1 MKKKY
6 YFHPSSFSL
15 SEIEEFYEEKARKG
29 LFLEKRGDYLSR
41 FFVDEPKE
49 LLYRVEVVDYKKE
62 ENRKI
67 SEVQVAV
74 YEDAGWNYVCG
85 NKYIHVFSADKE
97 ADVPELYYEPL
108 EQIETVKILRKS
120 DTKAIFTTLILWLFI
135 FFMNFASSRAKS
147 VSGFIQMIRNNFHIM
162 LIDTPVLFLVLYLIL
177 FIGIGE
183 LILGIYSSQ
192 YYISKLRKGI
202 PFREIR
208 PFAKKLK
215 PWFKRI
221 MAVSVSAILLTGL
234 LEVASIQK
242 EKDPSAMEGPYMTL
256 EDFGIEKADGS
267 EKPYYMVDSYKRR
280 KTIWGEVVKVV
291 EYSNAAYSSTSLYQD
306 VYEVRNAKLRKN
318 LAEAFSE
325 NGYFSLNMDD
335 PEKITV
341 SGMDEV
347 YVVNERE
354 MVVVKDDF
362 VIRMLYH
369 LDEEI
374 TREEILSKLSE
385 ILNGRRVS
393 LEK

>member
-41 FFVDEPKE
+41 FLVDEPKE

-120 DTKAIFTTLILWLFI
+120 DIKAIFTTLILWLFI
-135 FFMNFASSRAKS
+135 FFMNFASFQAKS
-147 VSGFIQMIRNNFHIM
+147 VSGFTQMIRNNLYIM
-162 LIDTPVLFLVLYLIL
+162 LIDTPSLFLAVSLIL

-221 MAVSVSAILLTGL
+221 MAVSVSAILLTGF

-242 EKDPSAMEGPYMTL
+242 EKDPSAMDGPYMTL

-325 NGYFSLNMDD
+325 SGYFNLYMYDT
-335 PEKITV
+335 EKITV
-341 SGMDEV
+341 PGLDEV
-347 YVVNERE
+347 YLVSEWQ
-354 MVVVKDDF
+354 MVVVKGDL

-374 TREEILSKLSE
+374 SQEEILSKLSE
-385 ILNGRRVS
+385 ILNSRRVS

>member
-1 MKKKY
+1 
-6 YFHPSSFSL
+6 
-15 SEIEEFYEEKARKG
+15 
-29 LFLEKRGDYLSR
+29 
-41 FFVDEPKE
+41 
-49 LLYRVEVVDYKKE
+49 
-62 ENRKI
+62 
-67 SEVQVAV
+67 
-74 YEDAGWNYVCG
+74 
-85 NKYIHVFSADKE
+85 
-97 ADVPELYYEPL
+97 
-108 EQIETVKILRKS
+108 
-120 DTKAIFTTLILWLFI
+120 
-135 FFMNFASSRAKS
+135 
-147 VSGFIQMIRNNFHIM
+147 
-162 LIDTPVLFLVLYLIL
+162 
-177 FIGIGE
+177 
-183 LILGIYSSQ
+183 
-192 YYISKLRKGI
+192 
-202 PFREIR
+202 
-208 PFAKKLK
+208 
-215 PWFKRI
+215 
-221 MAVSVSAILLTGL
+221 
-234 LEVASIQK
+234 
-242 EKDPSAMEGPYMTL
+242 
-256 EDFGIEKADGS
+256 
-267 EKPYYMVDSYKRR
+267 MVDSYKRR

>member
-6 YFHPSSFSL
+6 DFHPSSFSL

-29 LFLEKRGDYLSR
+29 LFLEKRGANLSR
-41 FFVDEPKE
+41 FLVDEPKE

-97 ADVPELYYEPL
+97 ADVPELYYEPQ

-120 DTKAIFTTLILWLFI
+120 DIKAVFTTLILWLFI
-135 FFMNFASSRAKS
+135 FFMNFASSHAKS
-147 VSGFIQMIRNNFHIM
+147 LSEFTQMIRNNFYIM
-162 LIDTPVLFLVLYLIL
+162 LVDTPVIFLVLSLIL

-221 MAVSVSAILLTGL
+221 MIVSISGILLMGL
-234 LEVASIQK
+234 LEVASMEK
-242 EKDPSAMEGPYMTL
+242 ENDPSAMDGPYMTL

-280 KTIWGEVVKVV
+280 ESIWGEVVKTV
-291 EYSNAAYSSTSLYQD
+291 EYSNAVYSSTSLYQD
-306 VYEVRNAKLRKN
+306 VYEVRNDKLRKN

-325 NGYFSLNMDD
+325 SGYFSLNMDD

-341 SGMDEV
+341 PGMDEV
-347 YVVNERE
+347 YVVNEGE

-385 ILNGRRVS
+385 ILNGRKVS

>member
-97 ADVPELYYEPL
+97 ADVPEFYYEPL

-120 DTKAIFTTLILWLFI
+120 DIKAIFTSLIFWLFI
-135 FFMNFASSRAKS
+135 FFMNFASSHAKS
-147 VSGFIQMIRNNFHIM
+147 VSEFIRMIRNNFYIM
-162 LIDTPVLFLVLYLIL
+162 LTDTPVLFLVLYLIL

-192 YYISKLRKGI
+192 YYISKLRKGT
-202 PFREIR
+202 PLREIR
-208 PFAKKLK
+208 PFGKKLK
-215 PWFKRI
+215 LWFKRI
-221 MAVSVSAILLTGL
+221 MAFSVSAVLLMGL

-242 EKDPSAMEGPYMTL
+242 EKDPSAMDGPYMTL

-291 EYSNAAYSSTSLYQD
+291 EYSNAAYSSTSFYQD

-369 LDEEI
+369 LDEDI
-374 TREEILSKLSE
+374 TREEILSTLSE
-385 ILNGRRVS
+385 ILNSRRVS

>member
-41 FFVDEPKE
+41 FLVDEPKE

-62 ENRKI
+62 ENRNI

-97 ADVPELYYEPL
+97 ANVPELYYEPL

-120 DTKAIFTTLILWLFI
+120 DIKAIFTTLILWLFI
-135 FFMNFASSRAKS
+135 FFMNFASFQAKS
-147 VSGFIQMIRNNFHIM
+147 VSGFIQMIRNNLYIM
-162 LIDTPVLFLVLYLIL
+162 LIDTPSLFLAVSLIL

-192 YYISKLRKGI
+192 HYISKLRKGI

-221 MAVSVSAILLTGL
+221 MAVSVSAILLMGL
-234 LEVASIQK
+234 LEVASMEK
-242 EKDPSAMEGPYMTL
+242 ENDPSAMDGPYMTL

-280 KTIWGEVVKVV
+280 ESIWGEVVKTV
-291 EYSNAAYSSTSLYQD
+291 EYSNAVYSSTSLYQD

-325 NGYFSLNMDD
+325 SGYFSLNMDD

-369 LDEEI
+369 LNEEI
-374 TREEILSKLSE
+374 SQEEILSKLSE
-385 ILNGRRVS
+385 VLNGRKVS

>member
-15 SEIEEFYEEKARKG
+15 SEIEEFYEEKARNG

-41 FFVDEPKE
+41 FLVDEPKE

-85 NKYIHVFSADKE
+85 KKYIHVFSADKE

-108 EQIETVKILRKS
+108 EQIETIKILRKS
-120 DTKAIFTTLILWLFI
+120 DIKAISTSLIFWLFI
-135 FFMNFASSRAKS
+135 FFMNFASSHAKS
-147 VSGFIQMIRNNFHIM
+147 VSEFIRMIRNNFYIM

-192 YYISKLRKGI
+192 YYISKLRKGT
-202 PFREIR
+202 PLREIR
-208 PFAKKLK
+208 PFGKKLK
-215 PWFKRI
+215 LWFKRI
-221 MAVSVSAILLTGL
+221 MAFSVSAVLLMGL

-242 EKDPSAMEGPYMTL
+242 EKNPSAMDGPYMTL

-291 EYSNAAYSSTSLYQD
+291 EYSNAAYSSTSFYQD

-369 LDEEI
+369 LDEDI
-374 TREEILSKLSE
+374 TREEILSTLSE
-385 ILNGRRVS
+385 ILNSRRVS

>member
-15 SEIEEFYEEKARKG
+15 SEIEEFYEEKARNG

-67 SEVQVAV
+67 SEFQVAV

-85 NKYIHVFSADKE
+85 KKYIHVFSADKE

-108 EQIETVKILRKS
+108 EQIETIKILRKS
-120 DTKAIFTTLILWLFI
+120 DIKAIFTSLIFWLFI
-135 FFMNFASSRAKS
+135 FFMNFASSHAKS
-147 VSGFIQMIRNNFHIM
+147 VSEFIRMIRNNFYIM
-162 LIDTPVLFLVLYLIL
+162 LTDTPVLFLVLYLIL

-192 YYISKLRKGI
+192 YYISKLRKGT
-202 PFREIR
+202 PLREIR
-208 PFAKKLK
+208 PFGKKLK
-215 PWFKRI
+215 LWFKRI
-221 MAVSVSAILLTGL
+221 MAFSVSAVLLMGL

-242 EKDPSAMEGPYMTL
+242 EKDPSAMDGPYMTL

-291 EYSNAAYSSTSLYQD
+291 EYSNAAYSSTSFYQD

-369 LDEEI
+369 LDEDI
-374 TREEILSKLSE
+374 TREEILSTLSE
-385 ILNGRRVS
+385 ILNSRRVS

>member
-41 FFVDEPKE
+41 FLVDEPKE

-62 ENRKI
+62 ENRNI

-108 EQIETVKILRKS
+108 EQIETVKILRQS
-120 DTKAIFTTLILWLFI
+120 DIKAIFTTLILWLFI
-135 FFMNFASSRAKS
+135 FFMNFASFQAKS
-147 VSGFIQMIRNNFHIM
+147 VSGFTQMIRNNLYIM
-162 LIDTPVLFLVLYLIL
+162 LIDTPSLFLAVSLIL

-242 EKDPSAMEGPYMTL
+242 EKDPSAMDGPYMTL
-256 EDFGIEKADGS
+256 EDFGIEKAVDGKQQNNL
-267 EKPYYMVDSYKRR
+267 EDSYKRR
-280 KTIWGEVVKVV
+280 KTIWGEVVKTE
-291 EYSNAAYSSTSLYQD
+291 EYSNTFHNSSFFYQD
-306 VYEVRNAKLRKN
+306 VYEVRNDKLRNN

-325 NGYFSLNMDD
+325 SGYFNLYMYDT
-335 PEKITV
+335 EKITV
-341 SGMDEV
+341 PGLDEV
-347 YVVNERE
+347 YLVSEWQ

-374 TREEILSKLSE
+374 SQEEILSKLSE
-385 ILNGRRVS
+385 LLNGRRVS

>member
-41 FFVDEPKE
+41 FLVDEPKE

-97 ADVPELYYEPL
+97 ADVPEFYYEPL

-120 DTKAIFTTLILWLFI
+120 DIKAIFTTLILWLFI
-135 FFMNFASSRAKS
+135 FFMNFASFQAKS
-147 VSGFIQMIRNNFHIM
+147 VSGFTQMIRNNLYIM
-162 LIDTPVLFLVLYLIL
+162 LIDTPSLFLAVSLIL

-242 EKDPSAMEGPYMTL
+242 EKDPSAMDGPYMTL